1 MKIGIF
7 SDLHLH
13 TTNPYQFEPDDSPYD
28 LENQDGV
35 FYINAGDVSDDID
48 TRRTFLEKHQNYMFS
63 VMGNHDYYHGE
74 FPDPVDYMSVR
85 QVGDIKIAGATLWT
99 DVSNPMHWL
108 VYKNGLI
115 DTTYIDGIT
124 QEKMQAAHVMH
135 RDFLFNSGADIIV
148 SHHCPSSL
156 SVAGHYKGDPLNP
169 AFYTDYT
176 DMILNMTK
184 PPKLWIHGHTHDEFD
199 YMIGSTRVICHPRGY
214 RHEKPWYMEYKPKI
228 VEI

>member
-1 MKIGIF
+1 MKLGIF

-13 TTNPYQFEPDDSPYD
+13 TTNPYEFEP
-28 LENQDGV
+28 EDGV
-35 FYINAGDVSDDID
+35 FYINAGDVSDNIHIRQAF
-48 TRRTFLEKHQNYMFS
+48 TEKHQKYMFS
-63 VMGNHDYYHGE
+63 VMGNHDYYHDT
-74 FPDPVDYMSVR
+74 FPEHPVDYMSMR

-99 DVSNPMHWL
+99 DVSNPSDWL

-124 QEKMQAAHVMH
+124 PENMQEAHVMH

-148 SHHCPSSL
+148 SHHCPSVL
-156 SVAGHYKGDPLNP
+156 SVAGHYKNDPLNP
-169 AFYTDYT
+169 AFHTDYT
-176 DMILNMTK
+176 DMILNMSS

-214 RHEKPWYMEYKPKI
+214 RHEKPWYMDYKPKI